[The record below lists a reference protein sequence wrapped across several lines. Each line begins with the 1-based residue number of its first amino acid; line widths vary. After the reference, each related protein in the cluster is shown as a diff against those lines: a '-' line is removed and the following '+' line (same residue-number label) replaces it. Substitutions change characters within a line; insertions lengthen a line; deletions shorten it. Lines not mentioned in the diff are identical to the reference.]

1 MTSTFERLRVVDST
15 TTIAGPHCT
24 RLLADLGAEVI
35 KLEAPEGDMMRS
47 RPPLR
52 NGASTSFG
60 QLNTGKKSVILDLK
74 RPESVEIVRRLVATA
89 DVVVENFR
97 PGVMQRFGLDY
108 PALQAVKPDLVYC
121 AISGYGQSGP
131 SAGLPAYAPVIHAA
145 SGFDLAHLAYQGVE
159 RRPDYCGIYIS
170 DVLAGTY
177 AFGAIMTA
185 LYQRQATGAGQLI
198 DVSMLE

>member
-1 MTSTFERLRVVDST
+1 MTSAFERLRVVDFT

-24 RLLADLGAEVI
+24 RLLADIGAEVI
-35 KLEAPEGDMMRS
+35 KLEASEGDMMRS

-74 RPESVEIVRRLVATA
+74 RPEAMQIVQRLVATS

-108 PALQAVKPDLVYC
+108 PSLKAVKTSPPCSTPRCTPTWLAAMQSRLPIWDC
-121 AISGYGQSGP
+121 ATS
-131 SAGLPAYAPVIHAA
+131 
-145 SGFDLAHLAYQGVE
+145 
-159 RRPDYCGIYIS
+159 
-170 DVLAGTY
+170 
-177 AFGAIMTA
+177 
-185 LYQRQATGAGQLI
+185 TGWCPC
-198 DVSMLE
+198 